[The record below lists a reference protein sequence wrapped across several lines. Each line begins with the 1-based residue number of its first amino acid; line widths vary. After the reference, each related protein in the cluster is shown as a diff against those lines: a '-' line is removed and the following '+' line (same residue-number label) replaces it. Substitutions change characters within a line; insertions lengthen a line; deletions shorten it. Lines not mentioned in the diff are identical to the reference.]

1 VGPRTLTINRNPAEG
16 GKVLVD
22 NIEYAAAI
30 TRNRGVQV
38 AVTAVA
44 ATDYVFTGWSGAST
58 STNATVTLTMNSDLT
73 LTAIF
78 EKKSIAGTDTFT
90 DTRDGKTYRTVK
102 IGTQTWMAQNLN
114 YDVPGTD
121 ADVCYNN
128 SPDSCAK
135 YGRLYDWATVMG
147 LPSSCNSDTC
157 ASQVQSKHQGIC
169 PNGWHIPSRA
179 EWDTLVR
186 YVDPNAGSGCCDNN
200 AGMKLKSTSG
210 WSGGGNGTDDYGFSA
225 LPGGGRNTGG
235 SFGGAG
241 SLGYWWSAMENG
253 SGSAYYRGMLSY
265 YGYVGEDY
273 LDKGFGFSA
282 LCVWD

>member
-1 VGPRTLTINRNPAEG
+1 NRNPAEG

-73 LTAIF
+73 LTATF

-114 YDVPGTD
+114 YDVPGVDT
-121 ADVCYNN
+121 DVCYNN

-147 LPSSCNSDTC
+147 LPSSCNNSSC
-157 ASQVQSKHQGIC
+157 ASEVQSKHQGIC

-186 YVDPNAGSGCCDNN
+186 YVDPNAGT
-200 AGMKLKSTSG
+200 KLKSSSPD
-210 WSGGGNGTDDYGFSA
+210 WNGTDDYGFSA
-225 LPGGGRNTGG
+225 LPGGNRFTAG
-235 SFGGAG
+235 SFGSAG
-241 SLGYWWSAMENG
+241 SAGLWWSATENG
-253 SGSAYYRGMLSY
+253 SGYAYGRSMYSNNGDVVEGNCVKSY
-265 YGYVGEDY
+265 
-273 LDKGFGFSA
+273 GFSA